1 MKKIRVKIETLSP
14 IVLATRTNTTVMTS
28 SHEFFSGTIV
38 RGMLAERY
46 IEAKKLGS
54 QAHEDEDFL
63 EVFFDKLRFVAAYPV
78 RASDGK
84 RTSLVPASVQR
95 IKDGEAVRDLLVDAP
110 EAGYKTLRGFA
121 VIEDGGI
128 EKVDVAKNISL
139 HMSRSN
145 IKARQGKDAGE
156 PSLERLAGRSRDG
169 AIYNYEAVEKGTLF
183 EGAIFGEDAALES
196 FMAVLGDASWTAQ
209 AGRARHAQYGA
220 CRVQLE
226 MVEFA
231 PQSVAPD
238 ADNRIYLRLETPLLS
253 EDDLLSSAD
262 AALRQIVD
270 RLDEGDTGEFSLRAY
285 DPRQSTAQ
293 GDVENKV
300 FADFTEVDNFV
311 GVWGMK
317 RPRAV
322 ALAAGSVFAVEKGSA
337 WTQSDKERLQRLL
350 YEGVGARTEEGF
362 GQLRLW
368 QPRAL
373 HIEKKAQSCARRT
386 VKSPEVRKGAKE
398 LLLCAAQRKMVVYAA
413 EDVQKLAGGEGKAH
427 FFARLDSMWV
437 HGRPN
442 MQGVLREEIR
452 SQKSNA
458 ATPFAKN
465 LATVKLDGRSL
476 EELLMEASLADMPYN
491 KERRWKKEL
500 CDDLAEFLEDIGEPG
515 FLSGAEAQDALF
527 YAYWHNLFRF
537 ARKATAGKGGE
548 EG

>member
-28 SHEFFSGTIV
+28 SHDFFSGTLV

-46 IEAKKLGS
+46 IEAKNLGS
-54 QAHEDEDFL
+54 QAQEDEDFL
-63 EVFFDKLRFVAAYPV
+63 GLFFDKLRFVAAYPV
-78 RASDGK
+78 RVSDGK

-95 IKDGEAVRDLLVDAP
+95 LKDGEAVRDLLTDAP

-128 EKVDVAKNISL
+128 EKADVAKNISL

-169 AIYNYEAVEKGTLF
+169 AIYNYEAVEKGACF
-183 EGAIFGEDAALES
+183 EGEIFGEESELEAFLKALG
-196 FMAVLGDASWTAQ
+196 AASWTAQ

-231 PQSVAPD
+231 PQGIEPD
-238 ADNRIYLRLETPLLS
+238 ADNRIYLRLETPLLA
-253 EDDLLSSAD
+253 EDELLSSAD

-270 RLDEGDTGEFSLRAY
+270 RLDESGTDGFILPTY
-285 DPRQSTAQ
+285 DAVQTAAQ

-322 ALAAGSVFAVEKGSA
+322 ALAAGSVFAVQKKCA

-368 QPRAL
+368 QPREL
-373 HIEKKAQSCARRT
+373 HVEKKVQSCERRA

-398 LLLCAAQRKMVVYAA
+398 LLLCAAQRKMIVYAA
-413 EDVQKLAGGEGKAH
+413 EDVRKISGGEGTAH
-427 FFARLDSMWV
+427 FFARLDSMWA
-437 HGRPN
+437 HGRTN
-442 MQGVLREEIR
+442 MQSALREEIR
-452 SQKSNA
+452 SQKSNVS
-458 ATPFAKN
+458 TPFAKN
-465 LATVKLDGRSL
+465 LKTIKVDGRSL
-476 EELLMEASLADMPYN
+476 EGLLLEANLADMPYN
-491 KERRWKKEL
+491 KGRRWRKEL
-500 CDDLAEFLEDIGEPG
+500 GENVEAFLEDIGEPG
-515 FLSGAEAQDALF
+515 LLSSAEAQDALF
-527 YAYWHNLFRF
+527 YAYWHDFFRF
-537 ARKATAGKGGE
+537 ARKAAAGKGGE
-548 EG
+548 E

>member
-28 SHEFFSGTIV
+28 SHDFFSGTLV

-46 IEAKKLGS
+46 IEAKNLGS
-54 QAHEDEDFL
+54 QAQEDEDFL
-63 EVFFDKLRFVAAYPV
+63 GLFFDKLRFVAAYPV

-84 RTSLVPASVQR
+84 RASFVPASVQR
-95 IKDGEAVRDLLVDAP
+95 LKDGEAVRDLLSDAP

-145 IKARQGKDAGE
+145 VKERQGKERGNS
-156 PSLERLAGRSRDG
+156 SLERLAGRSRDG
-169 AIYNYEAVEKGTLF
+169 AIYNYEAVEKGVRF
-183 EGAIFGEDAALES
+183 EGEVFGEDAALES
-196 FMAVLGDASWTAQ
+196 FMDALGTASWTAQ

-226 MVEFA
+226 PVEFM
-231 PQSVAPD
+231 PESVEPD
-238 ADNRIYLRLETPLLS
+238 ADNRINLRLETPLLAA
-253 EDDLLSSAD
+253 DDLLSSAA
-262 AALRQIVD
+262 AALQQIVD
-270 RLDEGDTGEFSLRAY
+270 RLNEGTAGEFSLHAY
-285 DPRQSTAQ
+285 DPKRSAAQ
-293 GDVENKV
+293 GDVENTV
-300 FADFTEVDNFV
+300 FADFVEVDNFV
-311 GVWGMK
+311 GIWGMK

-322 ALAAGSVFAVEKGSA
+322 ALAAGSVFAVEKESA
-337 WTQSDKERLQRLL
+337 WTESDKERLQRLL
-350 YEGVGARTEEGF
+350 YDGVGARTEEGF

-368 QPRAL
+368 QPRTL

-386 VKSPEVRKGAKE
+386 VKSPEVRKGAKK

-413 EDVQKLAGGEGKAH
+413 EDVQKLAGGEGTAH
-427 FFARLDSMWV
+427 FFARLDSMWA
-437 HGRPN
+437 HGRTN
-442 MQGVLREEIR
+442 MQSSALREEIR
-452 SQKSNA
+452 NQKGNES
-458 ATPFAKN
+458 TPFAKK
-465 LATVKLDGRSL
+465 LKMIKLDGCSL

-500 CDDLAEFLEDIGEPG
+500 GEDLEAFLEDVGEPD
-515 FLSGAEAQDALF
+515 FLTSDTAKDALF

-537 ARKATAGKGGE
+537 ARKAAAGKGGE
-548 EG
+548 E